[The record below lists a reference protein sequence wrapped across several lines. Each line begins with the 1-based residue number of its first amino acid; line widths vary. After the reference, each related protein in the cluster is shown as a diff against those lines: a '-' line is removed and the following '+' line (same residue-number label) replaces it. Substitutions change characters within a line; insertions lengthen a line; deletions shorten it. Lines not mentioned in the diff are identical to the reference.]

1 MTMLTRSEPGDIDPA
16 KEVAGANV
24 IAPVVETK
32 GLTKRYGSRTVVDA
46 LDMRIPP
53 GVVAGFIGPNGAGK
67 TTTLRM
73 LLGLVRPS
81 AGEGRVFSLPLHS
94 PASYLS
100 SVGALIESPAFY
112 PGLSGARNLAVQA
125 TLGGLSQARVPVVLE
140 RVGLADRG
148 DDRYRTYPL
157 GMKQRLGIAGAL
169 LGDPTLLILD
179 EPTNGLDPAGI
190 RDMRALVRSL
200 AEDGPTVLI
209 SSHLLAEVQQVC
221 DWLVVIEHGRLVF
234 QGPTAR
240 LLAGGDELRL
250 GCEHPADLPRLQALL
265 TRRGL
270 IATIADERV
279 HVDLA
284 EAGAISSPSGIN
296 GLLGEIN
303 RAAMAE
309 QLTLVELTITRASL
323 EDRYLS
329 LTKEPA
335 TEPTTGPT
343 QEGAR

>member
-1 MTMLTRSEPGDIDPA
+1 VTMLTRSEPGDIDPA

-24 IAPVVETK
+24 SPPVVETK

-94 PASYLS
+94 PASYLP

-148 DDRYRTYPL
+148 DDRYRTYSL

>member
-1 MTMLTRSEPGDIDPA
+1 VSMLSTSEPADIDP
-16 KEVAGANV
+16 KNGVASANV
-24 IAPVVETK
+24 GAPVVETR
-32 GLTKRYGSRTVVDA
+32 GLTKRYGSRTDVDA
-46 LDMRIPP
+46 LDMQIPP

-81 AGEGRVFSLPLHS
+81 AGDGRVFSLPLNS
-94 PASYLS
+94 PANYLPR
-100 SVGALIESPAFY
+100 VGALIESPAFY
-112 PGLSGARNLAVQA
+112 PGLSGQRNLGVQA
-125 TLGGLSQARVPVVLE
+125 TLGGHPLARVPVVLE

-148 DDRYRTYPL
+148 GDRYRTYSL

-200 AEDGPTVLI
+200 AQDGPTVLI

-240 LLAGGDELRL
+240 LLAGGDRLTLR
-250 GCEHPADLPRLQALL
+250 CEHLADLPRLEGLL

-270 IATIADERV
+270 VATLADDRV

-284 EAGAISSPSGIN
+284 QANATSGASGLN

-309 QLTLVELTITRASL
+309 QVTLVELSITHASL
-323 EDRYLS
+323 EDRYLT
-329 LTKEPA
+329 LTKEPTTDS
-335 TEPTTGPT
+335 TEV
-343 QEGAR
+343 GAR